1 MLGPDVTVSG
11 KESFYKAIAETFAAI
26 DMCIDRGL
34 FVPAQMLIFS
44 ALDAFSYIE
53 RPQVANA
60 MDRFVGWV
68 DKRVLPHDDVLC
80 AAVDLYAA
88 RSAILHRLGVES
100 RLSESGQAAS
110 IAFSHGDAPF
120 ATLRELRDSVR
131 AKTGKVIPIVRQ
143 EALADALRKG
153 VTALLQDVEADPD
166 LKARMERYWEVEQPF
181 RFPV

>member
-1 MLGPDVTVSG
+1 MPNSAITVFG
-11 KESFYKAIAETFAAI
+11 QDSFHKAVAETFAAI
-26 DMCIDRGL
+26 DICINRGL
-34 FVPAQMLIFS
+34 FVPAQVLIFS
-44 ALDAFSYIE
+44 ALDAFSYVE
-53 RPQVANA
+53 LPQIANA
-60 MDRFVGWV
+60 MNRFQAWV

-80 AAVDLYAA
+80 DAVDLYAA
-88 RSAILHRLGVES
+88 RSAILHRLGVRS

-110 IAFSHGDAPF
+110 IVFSHGDAPF

-131 AKTGKVIPIVRQ
+131 TKTGKVVPIVRL
-143 EALADALRKG
+143 EALADALAKG

>member
-1 MLGPDVTVSG
+1 MQDPAITVSG
-11 KESFYKAIAETFAAI
+11 QESFFKAVGETFAAI

-53 RPQVANA
+53 LPQIANA
-60 MDRFVGWV
+60 KDRFEAWI

-80 AAVDLYAA
+80 DAIDLYAA

-120 ATLRELRDSVR
+120 GTLKEFRLSLI
-131 AKTGKVIPIVRQ
+131 AKSGKVVPIVRL
-143 EALADALRKG
+143 EALAEALAKG
-153 VTALLQDVEADPD
+153 VTALLQDLEVDSD
-166 LKARMERYWEVEQPF
+166 LKARIERYWEVEQPF

>member
-1 MLGPDVTVSG
+1 MPDPAITVFG
-11 KESFYKAIAETFAAI
+11 QESFHKAVVETFAAI

-53 RPQVANA
+53 LPQLANA
-60 MDRFVGWV
+60 MDRFQAWV

-80 AAVDLYAA
+80 DAVDLYAA
-88 RSAILHRLGVES
+88 RSAILHRLGVQS

-131 AKTGKVIPIVRQ
+131 TKTGRLVPIVRL
-143 EALADALRKG
+143 EALAEALAKG
-153 VTALLQDVEADPD
+153 VTALLQGVETDPD
-166 LKARMERYWEVEQPF
+166 LRARMQHYCKRD
-181 RFPV
+181 RLTAD